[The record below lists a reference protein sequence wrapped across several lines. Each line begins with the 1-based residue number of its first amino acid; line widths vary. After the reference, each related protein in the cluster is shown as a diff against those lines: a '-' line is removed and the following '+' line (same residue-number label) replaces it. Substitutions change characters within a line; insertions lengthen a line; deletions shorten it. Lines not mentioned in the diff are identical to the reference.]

1 MSLTETIDA
10 DLKVAMKASDKTSVS
25 TLRLVKSSL
34 KYRQIEKGGNL
45 TDDDV
50 IAVLSSMVKQ
60 RRESI
65 EQYTKAGRDD
75 LASSEMA
82 EIEIIKKY
90 LPKQI
95 SNEELE
101 AIIRETIKELNASGA
116 KDIGK
121 VMKAVIPKVKGRAD
135 GKVINARVT
144 QILSS

>member
-1 MSLTETIDA
+1 
-10 DLKVAMKASDKTSVS
+10 MKASDKTSVS

-90 LPKQI
+90 LPEQI

>member
-1 MSLTETIDA
+1 
-10 DLKVAMKASDKTSVS
+10 
-25 TLRLVKSSL
+25 LRLVKSSL

>member
-90 LPKQI
+90 LPEQI